1 MQNPAFEFAQS
12 CNWNIKK
19 QYLNW
24 IWGLV
29 FVGLYR
35 RIVSCVL
42 LRSGLGSP
50 TDIAVVREAT
60 GLSLCLDSFQHY
72 RFHCP
77 SLLRFGRPLFKGV
90 NCGRC
95 LRLPWK
101 VVMWDS
107 FSTNK
112 HFNCAAKI
120 WHKQQTLKLTE
131 ISQRN
136 SLNWG
141 QPPSNMGGK
150 SRESLSPCH
159 LLGWRS
165 GCHFRLA

>member
-1 MQNPAFEFAQS
+1 M
-12 CNWNIKK
+12 
-19 QYLNW
+19 
-24 IWGLV
+24 

-77 SLLRFGRPLFKGV
+77 SLLRFGRPLIKGV

-95 LRLPWK
+95 LRLP
-101 VVMWDS
+101 
-107 FSTNK
+107 
-112 HFNCAAKI
+112 
-120 WHKQQTLKLTE
+120 
-131 ISQRN
+131 
-136 SLNWG
+136 
-141 QPPSNMGGK
+141 
-150 SRESLSPCH
+150 
-159 LLGWRS
+159 
-165 GCHFRLA
+165 